1 MKCGGSK
8 PTTYI
13 YGIKLI
19 VMITFEQLKGILC
32 QGEVEIQYDN
42 EVPDSVIGETENKFE
57 RANTLLDL
65 VNIYEDMGYET
76 HTAHEVIVNTMM
88 QLATLD

>member
-1 MKCGGSK
+1 
-8 PTTYI
+8 
-13 YGIKLI
+13 
-19 VMITFEQLKGILC
+19 MITFEQLKDVLL
-32 QGEVEIQYDN
+32 QGDIEIHSDN
-42 EVPDSVIGETENKFE
+42 PLLSDEEFTEWANDLEAKFYK
-57 RANTLLDL
+57 AKTLLDL

>member
-1 MKCGGSK
+1 
-8 PTTYI
+8 
-13 YGIKLI
+13 
-19 VMITFEQLKGILC
+19 MITFEQLKGILC

-42 EVPDSVIGETENKFE
+42 EVPDSVIGEIENKFE

-76 HTAHEVIVNTMM
+76 YTAHEVIVNTMM